1 MKIINSKTTFVIQL
15 LFLSSL
21 IVNTISIS
29 SNIPS
34 PVLAQID
41 KPVLDNN
48 PSFGNSSTT
57 QANFTSGQVL
67 ASWNDTLKEKIIN
80 FVKNVTE
87 AGSPNYVPPEERI
100 AVFDNDGT
108 LWAEKPTYFQ
118 GFFIL
123 DRLQELA
130 KTNPEIQQEAQ
141 KNPEIKKLLE
151 NNFTD
156 LNLSEK
162 DIMYLAMTTE
172 ANITQPAFNI
182 LVQKWAETAQHPQT
196 HRKFVDMVY
205 QPMLELIN
213 YLKAKDFKVF
223 ISSGGGIDF
232 MRQALSKVYGIPP
245 EQIIGSSL
253 KYEFINGTNSQVS
266 TIFREG
272 QLDSDNNNA
281 VKPGNIQLHIG
292 RIPVI
297 AG

>member
-87 AGSPNYVPPEERI
+87 TGSPNYVPPEERI

-141 KNPEIKKLLE
+141 K
-151 NNFTD
+151 
-156 LNLSEK
+156 
-162 DIMYLAMTTE
+162 
-172 ANITQPAFNI
+172 TQ
-182 LVQKWAETAQHPQT
+182 
-196 HRKFVDMVY
+196 R
-205 QPMLELIN
+205 
-213 YLKAKDFKVF
+213 
-223 ISSGGGIDF
+223 
-232 MRQALSKVYGIPP
+232 
-245 EQIIGSSL
+245 
-253 KYEFINGTNSQVS
+253 
-266 TIFREG
+266 
-272 QLDSDNNNA
+272 
-281 VKPGNIQLHIG
+281 
-292 RIPVI
+292 
-297 AG
+297 